1 MTIMILDGQGGG
13 VGKSLVDALSRALP
27 SAELIAVGTNSAA
40 TLNMVKGTK
49 IIGATG
55 ESAVIFNADH
65 ADLIVAPLSAFLV
78 YGMQGEISP
87 QMATALASCKAQ
99 KIAIPS
105 NSKDFL
111 IVSRSNLTLSQ
122 KIEDAVVLV
131 KECSIKA

>member
-13 VGKSLVDALSRALP
+13 VGKSLVDALSRAIP
-27 SAELIAVGTNSAA
+27 NAELVAVGTNSAA
-40 TLNMVKGTK
+40 TLNMVRGTK

-65 ADLIVAPLSAFLV
+65 ADLIVAPLSAFLA

-87 QMATALASCKAQ
+87 KMATALASCKAK

-111 IVSRSNLTLSQ
+111 VVSRSNLTLSQ
-122 KIEDAVVLV
+122 KIEDAVILV
-131 KECSIKA
+131 KECSIKT